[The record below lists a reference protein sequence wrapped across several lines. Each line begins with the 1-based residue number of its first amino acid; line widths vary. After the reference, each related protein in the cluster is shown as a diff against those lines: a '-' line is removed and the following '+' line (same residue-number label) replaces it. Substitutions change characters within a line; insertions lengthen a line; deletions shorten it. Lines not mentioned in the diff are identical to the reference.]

1 MAIVKKVVTR
11 KKVDEES
18 IADTLKTLK
27 NEESIA
33 YVLNALKIEDKLVEV
48 RILNTDNSTVS
59 GYFNDPVQLEASI
72 KPYDGKHNIFVTVNR
87 INPSIVSLGDL
98 NKLTDY
104 ATTTTKDD
112 DITEYQFIFIDIDP
126 IRPSNVSATDEE
138 KAAAHGLCQ
147 QIKPYLKE
155 MGLPE
160 PFEMDS
166 GNGYHLLLPTNL
178 ENTEENKLLI
188 KKFLEALDFRF
199 SSDKAEVD
207 RTTYNPARITKVY
220 GTMAC
225 KGEDTEDRPHRQ
237 SKMLHRPEIRK
248 NTTIEQL
255 QAVVVDCLPEVTQ
268 HSLPP
273 EAKRRNIPEFIKEHG
288 LDLAY
293 SKPWNKNQLYVLSTC
308 PWNKDHTNDSAYI
321 IDYQN
326 GAVDAGCHH
335 NSCANENWQTLKE
348 KLGIAEEKAEGR
360 QKQSSVILGAL
371 ADCEFFHDWED
382 EAYAVVPSG
391 NHREILKISG
401 KKFKRFLQSQYF
413 LKKNSVAGKDA
424 VTEALDIAEVKAL
437 FEGEERIL
445 EQRVAMTDDNEFF
458 YDLVNSDF
466 QVVKITRDA
475 CEVISD
481 PPVNFIRRASMKA
494 QVTPDLSVKPDQ
506 LIGLLKQYILIKQ
519 EDEYYLFVVTLIT
532 CFIKKIPH
540 PILMLHGEKGA
551 AKSTTMTMVKRIVD
565 PCVQDLLAVPT
576 GIDNLS
582 LILNNHYLPAFDN
595 VGMLTAEQANLLC
608 MAVTGGRRSKRT
620 NYSDADETFYDLLNC
635 VLINGINI
643 VSSQTDFLDRTITIE
658 QERVKKNERKTEKKL
673 WKAFDEDKPKI
684 LGAIFNTIKAAI
696 PIYETVEL
704 EEVGRMAD
712 FTEWGYAIAQALGD
726 KGEIFLNAY
735 LKNQSKIND
744 EALSSN
750 PVSASMMSFMRNKE
764 QWSGTKTNLLS
775 LIETTAIEES
785 INIRQKVWPA
795 DASAFSKRLK
805 EVKSNLEEDG
815 IFYEERRSGNGRTI
829 VVTNDHAISSEEEA
843 AFQAERSQCQTI
855 NFSRPVT
862 SINPDN
868 PFANIVPVSIED
880 ELD

>member
-18 IADTLKTLK
+18 MAYALKTFK
-27 NEESIA
+27 NDD
-33 YVLNALKIEDKLVEV
+33 LLVEV
-48 RILNTDNSTVS
+48 RILNTDKGTVS
-59 GYFNDPVQLEASI
+59 GYFNDFNQLETSI
-72 KPYDGKHNIFVTVNR
+72 KPYDGKYNIYNTIST
-87 INPSIVSLGDL
+87 INPSVFSYGTL
-98 NKLTDY
+98 NKLKEH
-104 ATTTTKDD
+104 ATTTTKDA
-112 DITEYQFIFIDIDP
+112 DITAYQFVFIDIDP
-126 IRPSNVSATDEE
+126 IRPSGVSATDEE
-138 KAAAHGLCQ
+138 KAAALVVSEQ
-147 QIKPYLKE
+147 LKAYFKE

-166 GNGYHLLLPTNL
+166 GNGYHLFLPTNL

-188 KKFLEALDFRF
+188 KKILEGLDFRF

-207 RTTYNPARITKVY
+207 RTTYNPARITKLY

-225 KGEDTEDRPHRQ
+225 KGENTEERPHRQ

-255 QAVVVDCLPEVTQ
+255 QAVVADCLPEVTQ

-273 EAKRRNIPEFIKEHG
+273 EAKRWNIPEFIKEHG

-293 SKPWNKNQLYVLSTC
+293 SKPWNNNQLHVLRTC

-458 YDLVNSDF
+458 YDLVDSDF

-750 PVSASMMSFMRNKE
+750 PVSTSMMSFMRNKE

-805 EVKSNLEEDG
+805 EVKSNLEEVG
-815 IFYEERRSGNGRTI
+815 IFYEERRSGNSRRI
-829 VVTNDHAISSEEEA
+829 VVTNDNPISSEEEA
-843 AFQAERSQCQTI
+843 AMQAERSQCQPTD
-855 NFSRPVT
+855 FSRLNLT
-862 SINPDN
+862 SSNPDN
-868 PFANIVPVSIED
+868 PFTNISSVPVSIED
-880 ELD
+880 ELE